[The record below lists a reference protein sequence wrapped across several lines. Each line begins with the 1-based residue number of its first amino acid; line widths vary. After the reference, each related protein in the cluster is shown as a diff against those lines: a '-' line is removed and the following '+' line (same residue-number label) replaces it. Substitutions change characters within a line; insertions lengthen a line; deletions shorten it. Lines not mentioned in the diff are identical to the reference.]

1 MANKYYV
8 ISGNAEI
15 TQKNRN
21 RFSIQK
27 FLDDLYVIEENH
39 HSAIWLKNK
48 NAIEKTFTEA
58 NQIVTNTNNIITSQF
73 NETYEIERQ
82 NHIAQYSPEDESNIV
97 INTRIHNSEP
107 LLQNLITEE

>member
-21 RFSIQK
+21 RFSIHK
-27 FLDDLYVIEENH
+27 FLDDLYVIEENK
-39 HSAIWLKNK
+39 HSAIWLQGK
-48 NAIEKTFTEA
+48 NATEKTLTEA
-58 NQIVTNTNNIITSQF
+58 NAIITNRNNTITSEF

-82 NHIAQYSPEDESNIV
+82 NYIAQYSPEDESNIV

>member
-27 FLDDLYVIEENH
+27 FLD
-39 HSAIWLKNK
+39 
-48 NAIEKTFTEA
+48 
-58 NQIVTNTNNIITSQF
+58 IITSQF